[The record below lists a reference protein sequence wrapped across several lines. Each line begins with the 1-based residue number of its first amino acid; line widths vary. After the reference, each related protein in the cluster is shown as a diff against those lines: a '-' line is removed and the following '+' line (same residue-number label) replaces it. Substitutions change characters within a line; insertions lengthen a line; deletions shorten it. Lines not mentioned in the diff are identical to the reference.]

1 MAISPEKLR
10 FLDMQRTAIADVVG
24 EDAADEF
31 LQAVDMDAYLPFRDF
46 PLPEYQQWCIRMKQH
61 GGLGQDAPEEGE
73 LPDAFGP

>member
-10 FLDMQRTAIADVVG
+10 FLDVQRTAIADVVG

-31 LQAVDMDAYLPFRDF
+31 LQAVDMDAYPPFRDL

-61 GGLGQDAPEEGE
+61 GGLCQDTPEEGE
-73 LPDAFGP
+73 